1 MRISRSWLA
10 APVLLSAGFLPW
22 NLLLAKARHEPAMV
36 ERESPRPPRPSTG
49 DSVPSG
55 LVVVRHVNDSP
66 QQDRQLYDKAIK
78 NPFISGVAFQIH
90 WSEIEPV
97 EGRPDWSKL
106 DQLFAA
112 AESSK
117 KWVQLCVYAGFFSP
131 AWALEG
137 ARTDQFPAQY
147 GPDKGKVLS
156 LPMPWDTA
164 HLNHW
169 FEFLK
174 QLNDRYGKSP
184 AFRVIA
190 ADGPTSVTAEMTLPK
205 DPRKWREDGYTARKY
220 VQAWQRVFQVYATGF
235 PNQFISLTTGTA
247 LNIND
252 QGKMDPGEGARSR
265 QTTVEQAF
273 RLLGGGGGGENDDL
287 HAGEETQHLDTSFV
301 MSYSGRI
308 TTGLQMRCA
317 AEHEICSGG
326 LGAAGN
332 PPLALRKS
340 IDKGMQ
346 PNDAGQHINYLEIY
360 APDVLADEMQPVL
373 SYGAS
378 LFAPGVAR

>member
-22 NLLLAKARHEPAMV
+22 NLLPAKARHEPAML

-90 WSEIEPV
+90 WREIEPV

-137 ARTDQFPAQY
+137 ARTDQFPAQWELAATAARMSCL
-147 GPDKGKVLS
+147 KV
-156 LPMPWDTA
+156 
-164 HLNHW
+164 
-169 FEFLK
+169 
-174 QLNDRYGKSP
+174 
-184 AFRVIA
+184 
-190 ADGPTSVTAEMTLPK
+190 
-205 DPRKWREDGYTARKY
+205 
-220 VQAWQRVFQVYATGF
+220 
-235 PNQFISLTTGTA
+235 
-247 LNIND
+247 
-252 QGKMDPGEGARSR
+252 
-265 QTTVEQAF
+265 
-273 RLLGGGGGGENDDL
+273 
-287 HAGEETQHLDTSFV
+287 
-301 MSYSGRI
+301 
-308 TTGLQMRCA
+308 
-317 AEHEICSGG
+317 
-326 LGAAGN
+326 
-332 PPLALRKS
+332 
-340 IDKGMQ
+340 
-346 PNDAGQHINYLEIY
+346 
-360 APDVLADEMQPVL
+360 
-373 SYGAS
+373 AS
-378 LFAPGVAR
+378 LIFSLNCRRRVSTTEVSWTDGTDTGRVALEVRGNVRQSESGSGSACVSCRRLGVVERAGTPCRRG